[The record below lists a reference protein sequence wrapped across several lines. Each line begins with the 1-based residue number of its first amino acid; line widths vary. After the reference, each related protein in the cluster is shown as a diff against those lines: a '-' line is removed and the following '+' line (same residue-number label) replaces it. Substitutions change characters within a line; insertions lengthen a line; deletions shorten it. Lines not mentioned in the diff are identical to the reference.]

1 MGILGIEHILSALVI
16 LHVLHAEPSVQFLR
30 REPQLLGYLRG
41 SVARDGA
48 EHIDG
53 IEGIIEEMLQVV
65 LLLRH
70 HGTGLVEQHLL
81 RSDSR
86 LQFTNLGVQL
96 ITAVLADG
104 RQHLSAHPVL
114 ERFGLR
120 LIRTHDELVE
130 VELRDEGEVN
140 LMRLFRL
147 AMLVLLC
154 GGDLHLMNPTSFQ
167 CRLGTAR
174 ILDIQCIA
182 NIHQAEQRL
191 HKGARHTNVT
201 KLRVTENLYITFHNS
216 TSFKI
221 LHRLKSYIV

>member
-1 MGILGIEHILSALVI
+1 MRQLPIPAVI
-16 LHVLHAEPSVQFLR
+16 
-30 REPQLLGYLRG
+30 
-41 SVARDGA
+41 
-48 EHIDG
+48 
-53 IEGIIEEMLQVV
+53 
-65 LLLRH
+65 
-70 HGTGLVEQHLL
+70 
-81 RSDSR
+81 
-86 LQFTNLGVQL
+86 
-96 ITAVLADG
+96 ADG

-154 GGDLHLMNPTSFQ
+154 GGDFQ
-167 CRLGTAR
+167 SRLGTAR

-221 LHRLKSYIV
+221 LHR